1 MADDKRTRGRKV
13 MEQVYGW
20 EVGEEISGDFVEMT
34 VDHLFG
40 EVWTREGFTI
50 RERRLMLV
58 GLLVGMGLD
67 DVVGLQLDAALRQGD
82 MTPHDLREAVI
93 FLAHYAGWPKG
104 AKLNTQVEE
113 LIAKL
118 PSENGDG
125 GAGAGGAGKDG
136 G

>member
-1 MADDKRTRGRKV
+1 MVDDRRAKGREV
-13 MEQVYGW
+13 MSQVYGW
-20 EVGEEISGDFVEMT
+20 EVGDDISGDFVEMT

-40 EVWTREGFTI
+40 EVWTREGLTI

-82 MTPHDLREAVI
+82 LTPDDLREAVM
-93 FLAHYAGWPKG
+93 FLAHYAGWPRG

-118 PSENGDG
+118 PSDGDG
-125 GAGAGGAGKDG
+125 GAGKAGS
-136 G
+136 